1 MGPSEQQRIK
11 MNTIYLNTFIKI
23 PKMRG
28 HLTINEERKD
38 KKDRKEEMKGR
49 EREKAKQERE
59 KSPGASQPHWM
70 PLEVSGAPTP

>member
-1 MGPSEQQRIK
+1 
-11 MNTIYLNTFIKI
+11 
-23 PKMRG
+23 MRG